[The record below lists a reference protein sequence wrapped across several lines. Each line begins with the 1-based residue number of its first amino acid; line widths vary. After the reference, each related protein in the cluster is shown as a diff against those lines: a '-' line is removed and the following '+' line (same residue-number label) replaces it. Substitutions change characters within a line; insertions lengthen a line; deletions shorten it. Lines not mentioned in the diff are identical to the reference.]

1 MTDFDLEVFKNGAV
15 AVDNFGHEHECIAY
29 IPEARKYYQLVSLSD
44 GIVWTWNS
52 SGRTHGELFLRMK
65 PILRMKPRTMTVHY
79 ALVRESDGRL
89 QACGPYSSAQVL
101 EDIVETIGATIVQR
115 HSAEVPD

>member
-1 MTDFDLEVFKNGAV
+1 MTDFDLEAFKNGAV
-15 AVDNFGHEHECIAY
+15 AVDNFGCEHECIAY
-29 IPEARKYYQLVSLSD
+29 IPEARNYYQLVSLSD

-52 SGRTHGELFLRMK
+52 SGRTNGELFLRMK
-65 PILRMKPRTMTVHY
+65 PILRMKPRTVTVHY